1 MGDPARPNEGRLAI
15 ALAAVAVS
23 PTLVGLFVFFLTP
36 TYFRPIFESSVG
48 LLLLGVL
55 VGAIGAG
62 YPVLRL
68 AVRLFRNRSGGLG
81 FLVLAVYAMFWGF
94 ALWIVLIG
102 PAILTLLQ
110 PRSG

>member
-1 MGDPARPNEGRLAI
+1 MGDPARPNQGRLAI
-15 ALAAVAVS
+15 ALALVAVS
-23 PTLVGLFVFFLTP
+23 PTFIGLFMFFLTP

-48 LLLLGVL
+48 FLLLGIL
-55 VGAIGAG
+55 VVAIGAG
-62 YPVLRL
+62 YAVLRV
-68 AVRLFRNRSGGLG
+68 AVRLFRNRSGGFG

-102 PAILTLLQ
+102 PAVLILLQ